1 GSSIT
6 TGTHH
11 YRGTQHAT
19 NVNAIKKI
27 KSTLA
32 HYRVLKQQPH
42 TQQPTP
48 QTRASVK
55 QLKQSYT
62 PMNTKSN
69 PTKPARLE
77 TAHKQQLYSL

>member
-1 GSSIT
+1 SSIT
-6 TGTHH
+6 AGTHH
-11 YRGTQHAT
+11 KHGTQHAT
-19 NVNAIKKI
+19 KSQCNQKI

-48 QTRASVK
+48 TRASVK

-62 PMNTKSN
+62 PVNTKSN
-69 PTKPARLE
+69 PTKPARLK

>member
-1 GSSIT
+1 
-6 TGTHH
+6 
-11 YRGTQHAT
+11 QPK
-19 NVNAIKKI
+19 VNAIKKI

-48 QTRASVK
+48 TRASVK

-62 PMNTKSN
+62 PVNTKSN
-69 PTKPARLE
+69 PTKPARPE